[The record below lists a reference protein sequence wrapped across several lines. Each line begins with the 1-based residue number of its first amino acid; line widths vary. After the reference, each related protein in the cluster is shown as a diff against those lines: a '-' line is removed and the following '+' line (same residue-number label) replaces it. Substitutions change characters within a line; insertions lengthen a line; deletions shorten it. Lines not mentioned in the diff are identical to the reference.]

1 MTKPTAFLAPLIAAA
16 PSPAWA
22 VLPVPAALRSVP
34 PELLACVLVTLAA
47 LLLAFLGLRRSV
59 NTEER
64 AHALQLQLA
73 AEREA
78 RTHADQALA
87 EHHDVLCRLV
97 RRQEGVREGE
107 RSRIARDLND
117 QLGHRLSRLRAELT
131 RLHDS
136 VDAPPQL
143 AGRLDGALAKVDGAI
158 TAVRAVA
165 GGLRP
170 IGHQEGLRQA
180 LERVLRDQAR
190 LSGLRYRFDAGLDPA
205 APRPADRAASLAVFR
220 LVQEV
225 AAAAAHEPS
234 CALQV
239 RLAEGADRLSLQID
253 GGEAVGRDSL
263 PEEVHERLQ
272 ALDASLRIAV
282 PQAGRRRMLLT
293 IPVREL
299 AEMG

>member
-1 MTKPTAFLAPLIAAA
+1 MTKPTAFLVPLIAAA

-34 PELLACVLVTLAA
+34 PELLACVLATLAA

-143 AGRLDGALAKVDGAI
+143 ASRLDGALAKVDGAI

-180 LERVLRDQAR
+180 LRRRKAT
-190 LSGLRYRFDAGLDPA
+190 PA
-205 APRPADRAASLAVFR
+205 
-220 LVQEV
+220 EI
-225 AAAAAHEPS
+225 AHEAEAGGVWATVEPYMM
-234 CALQV
+234 ALT
-239 RLAEGADRLSLQID
+239 S
-253 GGEAVGRDSL
+253 
-263 PEEVHERLQ
+263 
-272 ALDASLRIAV
+272 DA
-282 PQAGRRRMLLT
+282 
-293 IPVREL
+293 
-299 AEMG
+299 